1 MCSTHPDEESDDM
14 LPALLSPAVLAALP
28 TGPGAAVA
36 LLAVALSYAIA
47 QREIEGA
54 FSIR

>member
-1 MCSTHPDEESDDM
+1 MCSTHPDEESNDM

>member
-1 MCSTHPDEESDDM
+1 M
-14 LPALLSPAVLAALP
+14 LPALFSPAVLAALP

-36 LLAVALSYAIA
+36 LLAVALSYAIT
-47 QREIEGA
+47 QREIEGE

>member
-1 MCSTHPDEESDDM
+1 M
-14 LPALLSPAVLAALP
+14 LPALFSPALLAALP

-47 QREIEGA
+47 QRDVEAEV
-54 FSIR
+54 RLR